1 MIITG
6 FLMFVTTLS
15 WSTNGVTYT
24 VGQAFDVVVPVLF
37 LHVFLAFPDGKLHGL
52 FERVL
57 VAVGYVTAI
66 VLELVRMTLGG
77 FGPHNLLEL
86 TVNAGVAEVVRD
98 VQLLTVS
105 AISLCGV
112 GILFVRRR
120 RSGRP
125 LRRASALLVDAFG
138 LGLIMIAVLLTSATL
153 GGPWVAQI
161 RWVTFITVGL
171 APLAFVLGL
180 LRARLGQSA
189 VGGLLVD
196 LRDEPAPADLRDAL
210 ARALRDPS
218 LTLAY
223 WLPEFGTFADLD
235 GRAVRLPEPAHD
247 RTVTLIERNGV
258 RIAALVHDPSL
269 QDEPALLE
277 AVTAGAGIAL
287 ENAQLHAEQ
296 RAHLE
301 ELRGSRA
308 RIVDAGR
315 RERQRLERNLHDGA
329 QQRLIALSLELSLL
343 EEKLASD
350 ADATARLASAR
361 REIGASLEELREV
374 ARGLH
379 PAVVSGHGL
388 AVALEQLVANAA
400 PRGTRGGRVLPR
412 VGEPRQ
418 RREVRAG
425 IVGDRRGDAKGNRR
439 RRRDR
444 RRRSRRSRRGA
455 GLRVARSRGP
465 RRSARRPAARVEP
478 NRRRNANTGGDAVR
492 AVIAED
498 SVLLR
503 EGVARVLGDAG
514 IEVVGACETADDL
527 LLKVRSL
534 APDIAIVDIRLPP
547 THSDEGMQAALAIR
561 AAYPSVAVL
570 VLSQYVEV
578 GLAMKL
584 LSESAEGTGYLLK
597 DRISD
602 VKEFVGAVER
612 VASGGSA
619 IDPIIVST
627 LLSKRRSD
635 DPLDGLTPRE
645 REVLELMAEGRSN
658 QGIADRLVITLRSV
672 EKYVSSVFDKL
683 GLPSSATES
692 RRVLAVLLYLRS

>member
-1 MIITG
+1 MAASEAAVRAIPAVGRLPGRVAIWAIGLGGLAVSAISVTLALTNDAIGSELGEPLVIALLAVWITIAYVFGGLIAWSRRPASRFGPLMIIAG

-400 PRGTRGGRVLPR
+400 VPVRLTVSIGSRLP
-412 VGEPRQ
+412 EAL
-418 RREVRAG
+418 EV
-425 IVGDRRGDAKGNRR
+425 
-439 RRRDR
+439 
-444 RRRSRRSRRGA
+444 
-455 GLRVARSRGP
+455 
-465 RRSARRPAARVEP
+465 AAYYLVSE
-478 NRRRNANTGGDAVR
+478 
-492 AVIAED
+492 
-498 SVLLR
+498 
-503 EGVARVLGDAG
+503 
-514 IEVVGACETADDL
+514 
-527 LLKVRSL
+527 SL
-534 APDIAIVDIRLPP
+534 ANVGKYA
-547 THSDEGMQAALAIR
+547 QA
-561 AAYPSVAVL
+561 
-570 VLSQYVEV
+570 
-578 GLAMKL
+578 
-584 LSESAEGTGYLLK
+584 
-597 DRISD
+597 
-602 VKEFVGAVER
+602 
-612 VASGGSA
+612 
-619 IDPIIVST
+619 
-627 LLSKRRSD
+627 
-635 DPLDGLTPRE
+635 
-645 REVLELMAEGRSN
+645 
-658 QGIADRLVITLRSV
+658 
-672 EKYVSSVFDKL
+672 
-683 GLPSSATES
+683 SSATVEVM
-692 RRVLAVLLYLRS
+692 RRATDVVVEIVDDGVGGADEERGSGLRGLADRVEALGGRLRVWSPTGGGTRIRAEMPCAP